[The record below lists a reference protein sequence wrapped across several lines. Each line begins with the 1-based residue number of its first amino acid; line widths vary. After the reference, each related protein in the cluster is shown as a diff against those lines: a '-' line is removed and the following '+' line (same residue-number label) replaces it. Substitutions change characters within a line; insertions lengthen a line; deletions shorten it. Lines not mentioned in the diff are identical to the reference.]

1 MPAKKA
7 RSTAHSQLSP
17 ERHAGSLLVQVDP
30 FLIIQ
35 RDKIITL
42 AARYALPAIYGLNE
56 FAMAGGLMSYGASL
70 ADTFRQLGTY
80 AGKILNGAKPADL
93 PVQQSVKSS
102 ASYQP
107 KDRQGARPHRPTD
120 VARPRRRGHRMTPR
134 PPAGAP
140 SSKQTVIKRYANRR
154 LYNSSTGQ
162 YVSRKSLEEMARRGE
177 AFVVEDT
184 KSGEDITHSVLG
196 QIIVAQEAVQTEPLL
211 PTEFMRRLLTFYGD
225 TLRTLLG
232 CYLDFSLLTI
242 SDASTRNQMAEA
254 GNSALKLMDEQ
265 VQQNIRFFEAMLLN
279 VNPIRL
285 AANPSEPTE
294 NEQASHVKGE

>member
-1 MPAKKA
+1 MTA
-7 RSTAHSQLSP
+7 RQ
-17 ERHAGSLLVQVDP
+17 
-30 FLIIQ
+30 
-35 RDKIITL
+35 
-42 AARYALPAIYGLNE
+42 
-56 FAMAGGLMSYGASL
+56 
-70 ADTFRQLGTY
+70 
-80 AGKILNGAKPADL
+80 
-93 PVQQSVKSS
+93 
-102 ASYQP
+102 
-107 KDRQGARPHRPTD
+107 
-120 VARPRRRGHRMTPR
+120 
-134 PPAGAP
+134 PAGAP
-140 SSKQTVIKRYANRR
+140 STKQTAIKRYANRR

-177 AFVVEDT
+177 EFVVEDT
-184 KSGEDITHSVLG
+184 TTGEDITHSVLG
-196 QIIVAQEAVQTEPLL
+196 QIIVAQEARQTQPLL
-211 PTEFMRRLLTFYGD
+211 PNEFMRRLLTFYGD

-242 SDASTRNQMAEA
+242 SDASTRNRMAEA